1 MELTRYYLI
10 KRFGDYYSKAK
21 VYEPTE
27 FRMREWAFVP
37 LKNFP
42 DFVMVRHVSFSEMEE
57 LKEFLTSN
65 VPAHV
70 YFSSAYYLKPSAEMD
85 EKGWIGADL
94 IFDIDY
100 DHLPTK
106 SLESAKKEVFKLI
119 GILERDFGIGE
130 DKIEVCFSGN
140 RGYHVHVYDERFRE
154 LGSMERREI
163 VDYLTLRGF
172 KLKGTQF
179 DRVCRMIHRYIRNA
193 FKDGRINGMV
203 DEKTR
208 EILRSSL
215 NEIAKGRLDILPPDL
230 REKLLGTCLKRLCV
244 YVDPPVTADVKRLIR
259 LPNSLHGKTGF
270 RVVLIDLDDLESF
283 NPYKDAVAF
292 GDERVKVRLL
302 KKVRVN
308 FGGERFI
315 LEKGRHNLPEYLA
328 VFLMCRGVALYGH

>member
-1 MELTRYYLI
+1 VELTRHYLI
-10 KRFGDYYSKAK
+10 RRFREYYHKAK
-21 VYEPTE
+21 IYEPIE

-57 LKEFLTSN
+57 LREFLISN

-85 EKGWIGADL
+85 EKGWTGADL

-106 SLESAKKEVFKLI
+106 SLESAKREVFKLLR
-119 GILERDFGIGE
+119 ILEKDFGIDE
-130 DKIEVCFSGN
+130 KEIEVCFSGN

-154 LGSMERREI
+154 LGNMERREI

-179 DRVCRMIHRYIRNA
+179 DRVCKIIHRYVR
-193 FKDGRINGMV
+193 DGKVNV
-203 DEKTR
+203 DEKTG

-215 NEIAKGRLDILPPDL
+215 NEIRKGRLDLIPPEV
-230 REKLLGTCLKRLCV
+230 REELIERCLKKLV
-244 YVDPPVTADVKRLIR
+244 VHVDPPVTADVKRLIR

-270 RVVLIDLDDLESF
+270 RVVLIDLNDLESF
-283 NPYKDAVAF
+283 NPYVDAVAF
-292 GDERVKVRLL
+292 GDESVKVRLL

-308 FGGERFI
+308 FGGERYI
-315 LEKGRHNLPEYLA
+315 LERGRHSLPEYLA